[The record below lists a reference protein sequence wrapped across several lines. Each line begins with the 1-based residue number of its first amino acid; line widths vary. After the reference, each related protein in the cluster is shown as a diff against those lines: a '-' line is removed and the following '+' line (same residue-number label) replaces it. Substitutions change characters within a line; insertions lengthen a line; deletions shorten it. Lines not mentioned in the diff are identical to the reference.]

1 MEKEHSKDQMAK
13 IRNFEKGF
21 IATHLINI
29 GAKLGLFDA
38 LNEAKEGMTIPNL
51 ASKLG
56 LHEPYLKIWCQ
67 TAYHFE
73 ILDCDDHGR
82 FRFQPLLDEILGD
95 KSHFRNYLG
104 NIALT
109 VDLLGKF
116 FEEYPEYFR
125 TGKKLENP
133 YTPEASKAVSQ
144 TTKNIYLVFFSM
156 IFPKNDHLKQMLERG
171 IRFLDIGCGRGSLII
186 QLARAFRN
194 STFVGVDPDS
204 YGIEEAENKISQLG
218 LEKRVSV
225 KNIGGGNLPYNN
237 EFDMASMV
245 VTLHEIHPDV
255 RMKAV
260 DSVYRA
266 LKSGGQ
272 LLILDFPYPDKL
284 ENFRNSMYDFAI
296 LDQFFEICFGFVHLS
311 MLERNEMLTKIGF
324 KSIERMP
331 IGKGMFELITATK

>member
-1 MEKEHSKDQMAK
+1 VEKDLSKDQMAK

-21 IATHLINI
+21 IATHLINM

-73 ILDCDDHGR
+73 ILDCDDNNR
-82 FRFQPLLDEILGD
+82 FKLQPSLDEILGD
-95 KSHFRNYLG
+95 KSHFKNYLG
-104 NIALT
+104 NIALA
-109 VDLLGKF
+109 VDILGKF

-125 TGKKLENP
+125 TGKILENT
-133 YTPEASKAVSQ
+133 YTPEVSKAVSQ
-144 TTKNIYLVFFSM
+144 TTKNIYLAFFFM

-171 IRFLDIGCGRGSLII
+171 IRFLDIGCGRGGLII
-186 QLARAFRN
+186 QLAKAFRN
-194 STFVGVDPDS
+194 STFVGVDLDS
-204 YGIEEAENKISQLG
+204 YGIEEAEKMISELG
-218 LEKRVSV
+218 LEERVSV
-225 KNIGGGNLPYNN
+225 KNIGGRDLPYNN

-245 VTLHEIHPDV
+245 VTLHEIHPDI
-255 RMKAV
+255 RMKV
-260 DSVYRA
+260 VEKVYQT
-266 LKSGGQ
+266 LKSDGQ

-284 ENFRNSMYDFAI
+284 EDFRNPAHDHAI
-296 LDQFFEICFGFVHLS
+296 LEQFFEICSGFIHIS
-311 MLERNEMLTKIGF
+311 MVEQNEMLTKVGF
-324 KSIERMP
+324 KSIKRMP